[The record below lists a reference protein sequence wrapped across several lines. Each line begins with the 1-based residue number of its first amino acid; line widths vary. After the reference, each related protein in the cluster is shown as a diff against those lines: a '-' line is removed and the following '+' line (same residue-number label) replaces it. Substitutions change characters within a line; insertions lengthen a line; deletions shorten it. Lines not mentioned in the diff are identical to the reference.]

1 VYEARSYKRKSRPE
15 LRAGANPCDEN
26 FEPMVNVNKRVTQW
40 SERLNLIRAVV
51 TIVAVAVV
59 LVLIGGAV
67 ARLVEPETFT
77 SLGLAYWWAITTV
90 TTVGYGDVVPEDA
103 VGRIVGALLML
114 TGLSLIPTLTSV
126 VVSTLISKRSR
137 AETEELRGELLEST
151 ATLRRIEE
159 RLARMEGG
167 SGLPP

>member
-1 VYEARSYKRKSRPE
+1 
-15 LRAGANPCDEN
+15 
-26 FEPMVNVNKRVTQW
+26 MVDVHKRVTRW
-40 SERLNLIRAVV
+40 SERLNLVRAVV
-51 TIVAVAVV
+51 TIVTVAML
-59 LVLIGGAV
+59 LVLIAGAV

-90 TTVGYGDVVPEDA
+90 TTVGYGDVVPEDPW
-103 VGRIVGALLML
+103 GRVVGALLML

-126 VVSTLISKRSR
+126 VVSTLISKRTR
-137 AETEELRGELLEST
+137 AQTEQLQGELMEST
-151 ATLRRIEE
+151 ASLRRIEE

>member
-1 VYEARSYKRKSRPE
+1 
-15 LRAGANPCDEN
+15 
-26 FEPMVNVNKRVTQW
+26 MVDVNKRLTQW
-40 SERLNLIRAVV
+40 SERLNLVRAVV
-51 TIVAVAVV
+51 TIVAVAVL

-67 ARLVEPETFT
+67 ARLVEPDTFT

-90 TTVGYGDVVPEDA
+90 TTVGYGDVVPEDPA
-103 VGRIVGALLML
+103 GRIVGALLML

-137 AETEELRGELLEST
+137 AETEALRGELLEST